1 MLTNVCL
8 INVNLEHYG
17 LKPLFAKTNFQNFIW
32 LFEIGHFFCPFSK
45 SQFTFWKKKLKY
57 FSLKTFAWHRM
68 GLLGYALK
76 KYHRIIYFVSIMV
89 TIMLYAQ
96 YKGINFIDIEL

>member
-57 FSLKTFAWHRM
+57 FLSKIVQGTGCAC
-68 GLLGYALK
+68 LGML
-76 KYHRIIYFVSIMV
+76 SILV
-89 TIMLYAQ
+89 YPYIFCEHNGHVL
-96 YKGINFIDIEL
+96 IDCAI